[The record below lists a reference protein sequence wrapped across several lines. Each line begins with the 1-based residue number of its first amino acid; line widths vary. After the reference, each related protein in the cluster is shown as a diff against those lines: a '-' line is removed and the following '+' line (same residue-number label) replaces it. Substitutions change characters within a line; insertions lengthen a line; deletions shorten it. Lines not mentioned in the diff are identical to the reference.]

1 VKQLSTLALPHF
13 LKELPGR
20 AYLVGGSVRDLMLG
34 RQPAD
39 YDIAV
44 ELDARGVADRIA
56 TRLGARVILL
66 GHGTN
71 AIHRVATRTVC
82 VDTAVLKGADIYSD
96 LGARDFTINAM
107 ACTLEYGDI
116 IDPFDGGSDLD
127 NRIVRMVTHNAFDD
141 DPLRLIRA
149 YRMAAELDFAIHAKT
164 RSAITER
171 CLRIQE
177 PAGERIWNELS
188 RIMATPA
195 SHAHITAMADT
206 GMLEALFPEL
216 ITLRACRQNQ
226 FHTHNAWDHTLSAY
240 GALEA
245 VMSNPGMWL
254 PNSAVGFVQSL
265 DHTHRVLLKLAILL
279 HDIGKPGA
287 AQTDPDGSIHFH
299 GHPGR
304 SALLADGI
312 CQRLRLSR
320 KLTDGVV
327 GIVRHH
333 DDPLALFLTLRR
345 DGKVSPRT
353 VGRFFRKNAP
363 LSPHLLIHALADE
376 LGKGDLPTPSEETP
390 AAFIISLIER
400 YFEEIRPRMERHAL
414 LTGRDLIDHFA
425 LKPSPLIGRLLEAV
439 EEAYLAGELRNRR
452 EALEMAE
459 KSIERMQME

>member
-1 VKQLSTLALPHF
+1 MKQLPKLTLPPF

-44 ELDARGVADRIA
+44 DLDARGVADRIA

-66 GHGTN
+66 GHGPN
-71 AIHRVATRTVC
+71 AIHRVVTRTVC
-82 VDTAVLKGADIYSD
+82 VDTAVIKGADIYSD

-116 IDPFDGGSDLD
+116 IDPFDGGSDLG

-171 CLRIQE
+171 CQRIQE

-216 ITLRACRQNQ
+216 ITLRTCRQNQ
-226 FHTHNAWDHTLSAY
+226 FHTPQCLGPHPLGLRCSGSCD
-240 GALEA
+240 
-245 VMSNPGMWL
+245 
-254 PNSAVGFVQSL
+254 VQSR
-265 DHTHRVLLKLAILL
+265 HVVAEFSRGIRAE
-279 HDIGKPGA
+279 PGPYA
-287 AQTDPDGSIHFH
+287 PRTFKI
-299 GHPGR
+299 GHPAPR
-304 SALLADGI
+304 HRQARCSANRPRRYHPLPRPPGS
-312 CQRLRLSR
+312 LR
-320 KLTDGVV
+320 
-327 GIVRHH
+327 
-333 DDPLALFLTLRR
+333 P
-345 DGKVSPRT
+345 
-353 VGRFFRKNAP
+353 VGRR
-363 LSPHLLIHALADE
+363 
-376 LGKGDLPTPSEETP
+376 DLPTPAPLPKADRWSC
-390 AAFIISLIER
+390 
-400 YFEEIRPRMERHAL
+400 RH
-414 LTGRDLIDHFA
+414 R
-425 LKPSPLIGRLLEAV
+425 SPP
-439 EEAYLAGELRNRR
+439 
-452 EALEMAE
+452 
-459 KSIERMQME
+459 